1 MRFSCVFEIFMVI
14 CMLVIPCACWLLHVH
29 VAYLWFKQHIKDA
42 CRSKEHQ
49 LPNIM
54 YNTVRAWKYNSL
66 LEI

>member
-1 MRFSCVFEIFMVI
+1 MRFSCMFEILMVI
-14 CMLVIPCACWLLHVH
+14 ACACGLLHVH

-49 LPNIM
+49 LSNIM

>member
-1 MRFSCVFEIFMVI
+1 MRFSCMFEILMVI
-14 CMLVIPCACWLLHVH
+14 AGACGLLHVH

-54 YNTVRAWKYNSL
+54 YYTVQARKYNSL